1 MGAVTTRMREG
12 LKRMEAAARGTADRI
27 PVYAQMSHHAAR
39 LMGETTYRF
48 YTDPQVFLNCELY
61 GDELYGFDAPTIH
74 YDCYNIEIE
83 AMGADLIFAENET
96 PAVNPRTPLLRS
108 ADGLSGLGHVQMGKS
123 GRMPFVLE
131 INRRLVDLGLAPKV
145 RFCGIFTMSARLL
158 GYEKLMSEILERPK
172 AVHRLM
178 RYLTDE
184 VIAPWIACQRSHCDT
199 DITATGSEALA
210 SPPLLTLDMIDEFC
224 LQYVRRLEGNIGK
237 IRLAGLWGESLVK
250 DPVRFLEMK
259 REFSG
264 GMIQVCDPDATELG
278 PSFFKTYADEHNV
291 GLIMGIDAGLILSGP
306 IRAIQVRSQ
315 RFVEEA
321 GRNGRFVFFINDI
334 PYNTPPE
341 HVQAA
346 VSVARAHRYEVD
358 GRINP

>member
-1 MGAVTTRMREG
+1 
-12 LKRMEAAARGTADRI
+12 
-27 PVYAQMSHHAAR
+27 
-39 LMGETTYRF
+39 
-48 YTDPQVFLNCELY
+48 
-61 GDELYGFDAPTIH
+61 
-74 YDCYNIEIE
+74 
-83 AMGADLIFAENET
+83 MGADLIFTENET
-96 PAVNPRTPLLRS
+96 PAVNPGTPLLRS
-108 ADGLSGLGHVQMGKS
+108 ADDLSGIGPVKMGKS

-131 INRRLVDLGLAPKV
+131 INRKLVDLGLAPKV
-145 RFCGIFTMSARLL
+145 RFCGIFTMSAKLL
-158 GYEKLMSEILERPK
+158 GYEKLMSEIMERPN

-210 SPPLLTLDMIDEFC
+210 SPPLLAPNMLDEFC
-224 LQYVRRLEGNIGK
+224 LQYTRRLERNIGK

-250 DPVRFLEMK
+250 DPVRFLDMK

-278 PSFFKTYADEHNV
+278 PAFFKSYADEHDV
-291 GLIMGIDAGLILSGP
+291 GLIMGLDAGLILRGP
-306 IRAIQVRSQ
+306 IRAVQARTN
-315 RFVEEA
+315 RFIEEA
-321 GRNGRFVFFINDI
+321 GMNGRFVFFINDI

-346 VSVARAHRYEVD
+346 VSTARGYPCSADDRST
-358 GRINP
+358 P

>member
-1 MGAVTTRMREG
+1 MREG
-12 LKRMEAAARGTADRI
+12 LERMKAAARGTTDRI

-83 AMGADLIFAENET
+83 AMGADLIFSEHET
-96 PAVNPRTPLLRS
+96 PAVNPRTPLLHS
-108 ADGLSGLGHVQMGKS
+108 ADDLSGIGQVRMGKS

-158 GYEKLMSEILERPK
+158 GYEKFMSEIMERPK

-184 VIAPWIACQRSHCDT
+184 IIAPWIACQRLHCDS

-250 DPVRFLEMK
+250 DPVRFLDMK

-264 GMIQVCDPDATELG
+264 GMIQVCDPDATELS
-278 PSFFKTYADEHNV
+278 PAFFKSYADEHDV
-291 GLIMGIDAGLILSGP
+291 GLIMGLDAGLILSGP
-306 IRAIQVRSQ
+306 ILAIQARTN
-315 RFVEEA
+315 RFIEEA
-321 GRNGRFVFFINDI
+321 GMNGRFVFFINDI

-346 VSVARAHRYEVD
+346 VSAARGHRSRTDE
-358 GRINP
+358 RSTP